1 MFLTDYSFDIS
12 STMSSKQINF
22 SSTTL
27 VSFLFC
33 FRDLASGCRQCDHVL
48 LLHMQQTKEHI
59 LSRFEAKFEDSMIWG
74 SCPLAIAGM
83 GFIALSV
90 MLLAPSYFNWY
101 IYHPGGVEE
110 RMIAHAVTKGK
121 LPCNCTLDFLDGT
134 VGIELPNVKIIKNES
149 MLSQTEGRLEWNESR
164 QLALDGEL
172 VGDVYLANQ
181 SSGALIDLNTI
192 NVKDN
197 QLLRLEVTGGSQP
210 DIIRAELLNLKSS
223 TLNDTGLS
231 LGDVIIDSKLSD
243 YVISY
248 NNNLVEPTSEE
259 NSFRVHIPSKGEYV
273 LILYLTYQEDGMTNP
288 TNNSATTNGDLT
300 AIYKT
305 FLSVRG

>member
-1 MFLTDYSFDIS
+1 
-12 STMSSKQINF
+12 
-22 SSTTL
+22 
-27 VSFLFC
+27 
-33 FRDLASGCRQCDHVL
+33 
-48 LLHMQQTKEHI
+48 MQQTKEHI
-59 LSRFEAKFEDSMIWG
+59 LSRIEAKFEDNMTWDSR
-74 SCPLAIAGM
+74 SLAIG
-83 GFIALSV
+83 GIGLVALSS
-90 MLLAPSYFNWY
+90 MLLAPTYYNWY

-110 RMIAHAVTKGK
+110 RMVAHAVTKGK

-149 MLSQTEGRLEWNESR
+149 ILSQTEGRLEWNESR

-181 SSGALIDLNTI
+181 SSGALIDLNNI

-197 QLLRLEVTGGSQP
+197 QLLRIEVTGGSQP
-210 DIIRAELLNLKSS
+210 DIMRGELLNLKSS
-223 TLNDTGLS
+223 PLNDTGLS
-231 LGDVIIDSKLSD
+231 IGDVIIDSKLSD

-248 NNNLVEPTSEE
+248 NKNLVEPTSEE
-259 NSFRVHIPSKGEYV
+259 NSFRVHIPSEGEYA
-273 LILYLTYQEDGMTNP
+273 LILYLTYQEGGINNP
-288 TNNSATTNGDLT
+288 TNNNATTNGNLT

>member
-1 MFLTDYSFDIS
+1 M
-12 STMSSKQINF
+12 
-22 SSTTL
+22 
-27 VSFLFC
+27 
-33 FRDLASGCRQCDHVL
+33 DLASGRRQCDHVL
-48 LLHMQQTKEHI
+48 LHRMQQTKEHI

-74 SCPLAIAGM
+74 SCPLAIAIIGLV
-83 GFIALSV
+83 ALSS
-90 MLLAPSYFNWY
+90 MLLAPTYFNWI

-110 RMIAHAVTKGK
+110 RMIAHAVTKGT

-134 VGIELPNVKIIKNES
+134 VGIELPNVKIIKNET

-164 QLALDGEL
+164 QLSLDGEL

-181 SSGALIDLNTI
+181 SSGALVDLNTI

-197 QLLRLEVTGGSQP
+197 QLLRIEVTGGSQP
-210 DIIRAELLNLKSS
+210 DIVRAELLNLKSS
-223 TLNDTGLS
+223 PLNDTGLS

-248 NNNLVEPTSEE
+248 NKNPVEPTSEE
-259 NSFRVHIPSKGEYV
+259 NSFRVHIPSEGEYA
-273 LILYLTYQEDGMTNP
+273 LILYLTYQEGSMNNP
-288 TNNSATTNGDLT
+288 TNINATTNRDLT

-305 FLSVRG
+305 FLSVRE

>member
-1 MFLTDYSFDIS
+1 ML
-12 STMSSKQINF
+12 SKQINF

-33 FRDLASGCRQCDHVL
+33 FRGLALGCRQCDHVL

-74 SCPLAIAGM
+74 SYPLAIAGM
-83 GFIALSV
+83 GFIVLTS

-101 IYHPGGVEE
+101 IYNPGGVEE
-110 RMIAHAVTKGK
+110 RMVAYAVTKGK

-181 SSGALIDLNTI
+181 SSGALVDLNTI
-192 NVKDN
+192 SVKDN
-197 QLLRLEVTGGSQP
+197 QLLRIEVTGGSQP
-210 DIIRAELLNLKSS
+210 DIVRAELLNLKSS

-248 NNNLVEPTSEE
+248 NKNLVEPTSEE
-259 NSFRVHIPSKGEYV
+259 NSFRVHIPSKGEYI
-273 LILYLTYQEDGMTNP
+273 LILYLTYQEDGTNNF

>member
-1 MFLTDYSFDIS
+1 
-12 STMSSKQINF
+12 
-22 SSTTL
+22 
-27 VSFLFC
+27 
-33 FRDLASGCRQCDHVL
+33 
-48 LLHMQQTKEHI
+48 MQRTKEHI
-59 LSRFEAKFEDSMIWG
+59 LSRFEAKFEEYMVRDYY
-74 SCPLAIAGM
+74 PLGVAGI
-83 GFIALSV
+83 GVIALSSI
-90 MLLAPSYFNWY
+90 LLLPTYFIWY
-101 IYHPGGVEE
+101 VYHPGGVEE
-110 RMIAHAVTKGK
+110 KMVAHAVTRGK

-134 VGIELPNVKIIKNES
+134 VGFELPNVKIIKNES

-197 QLLRLEVTGGSQP
+197 QLLRIEVTGGSQP
-210 DIIRAELLNLKSS
+210 DIVRAELLNLKSS
-223 TLNDTGLS
+223 SLNETGLS

-248 NNNLVEPTSEE
+248 NKTLGEPTSEE
-259 NSFRVHIPSKGEYV
+259 NSFRVHIPAKGEYA
-273 LILYLTYQEDGMTNP
+273 LILYLTYQKGGMNNP
-288 TNNSATTNGDLT
+288 ANNNATTNGDLT

-305 FLSVRG
+305 FFSVL

>member
-1 MFLTDYSFDIS
+1 
-12 STMSSKQINF
+12 
-22 SSTTL
+22 
-27 VSFLFC
+27 
-33 FRDLASGCRQCDHVL
+33 
-48 LLHMQQTKEHI
+48 MQQTKEHI

-83 GFIALSV
+83 GFIALTS

-101 IYHPGGVEE
+101 IYNPGGVEE
-110 RMIAHAVTKGK
+110 RIVAHAVTKGK

-181 SSGALIDLNTI
+181 SSGALVDLNTI
-192 NVKDN
+192 SVKDN
-197 QLLRLEVTGGSQP
+197 QLLRIEVTGGSQP
-210 DIIRAELLNLKSS
+210 DIVRAELLNLKSS

-248 NNNLVEPTSEE
+248 NKNLVEPSSEE
-259 NSFRVHIPSKGEYV
+259 NSFRVHIPSKGEYI
-273 LILYLTYQEDGMTNP
+273 LILYLTYQEDGMNNL